1 MRTVALDLSG
11 RSIDVCEFG
20 AGGVIERRRV
30 RDLSGLKGMLGPN
43 TPPAR
48 VAFEACREGWH
59 VAARLREWG
68 HEPAMVD
75 TTRVKQIGI
84 GRHGRKNDRID
95 TETLAVALYED
106 RIPLAHILSPHRQ
119 ELRFQ
124 LSVRR
129 ALVETRAQYV
139 AMIREMVRARG
150 GRIPKCAARDFL
162 RKVRQVELDEATLL
176 LVAPLRQVLET
187 LEGRIGEVDLKL
199 EQLCTHEPVIL
210 SLMTTP
216 GVALVVGAAY
226 VSVIDQPSRFRNAH
240 QVFSYLGLVPSE
252 RSSGE
257 RRRLGAI
264 SKMGN
269 TYLRALLVEAGWC
282 LLRCKDG
289 NPLTVWGRAVA
300 QRRGGRIAAVAVAR
314 RLAGILWA
322 IWRDGTVFDPER
334 VARTSAAGLNQRAA
348 LTQWQAERMAVAKAK
363 VARRRRLAVRALASA
378 EVSLDL

>member
-11 RSIDVCEFG
+11 RSIDACEFG
-20 AGGVIERRRV
+20 GGGVIERRRV
-30 RDLSGLKGMLGPN
+30 RGLCELKEILGSD

-59 VAARLREWG
+59 VAARLQEWG

-75 TTRVKQIGI
+75 TTRVKQLGI

-95 TETLAVALYED
+95 TEALAVALYED

-150 GRIPKCAARDFL
+150 GRIPKCSARDFL

-176 LVAPLRQVLET
+176 LISPLKEVLAT

-199 EQLCTHEPVIL
+199 EQLCAHEPVIL

-226 VSVIDQPSRFRNAH
+226 VSVIDQASRFRNAH
-240 QVFSYLGLVPSE
+240 QVVSYLGLVPSE
-252 RSSGE
+252 TSSGQ

-269 TYLRALLVEAGWC
+269 TYLRALPVEAGWC

-300 QRRGGRIAAVAVAR
+300 QCRGDRIAAVAVAR

-363 VARRRRLAVRALASA
+363 VARRRRLAVRALASV
-378 EVSLDL
+378 EVTTQ